1 MQLSDRIELALALT
15 ATASTLG
22 YDIET
27 TGLDADCLICGYAFS
42 DGTTSVYVPVRHL
55 TGNIERAPEA
65 FEKALAIAFTER
77 TRRGLLTVGF
87 NLGFDLFHSYRHGVW
102 PGAPL
107 EDALINEVL
116 IYEYHR
122 AYKLSDCL
130 ERRGLSGKEEEAV
143 YNRLAEEF
151 GGPRTRNSMKNFW
164 RLPGDSRLCW
174 DYAVSDV
181 VGALQ
186 LRAVQQ
192 EEIARPDDQGHT
204 LERVHRLECELIPY
218 LARMRVKGIK
228 VDQAYAE
235 RAIALLDRQI
245 DEALQ
250 AFPQGFNPARIVELH
265 EWMTE
270 HEAASPNRTK
280 KLKPS
285 YTAKLLESTE
295 PGQKVLWL
303 RQLLKTKSTFLAP
316 MLGHER
322 IHPELKQ
329 LSDGEYGVKFGRF
342 SCVGPNLQ
350 AFPKRNKSIGL
361 IVRPVIVPDHGM
373 TLYEADYSQQEPRLY
388 AHFAQCKRLL
398 HGYNSKPVIDVHSLA
413 ADLMGIERQLAK
425 TLGLSIFNG
434 MTPKTLSGRLGVNE
448 VEAKHLYYKFF
459 EAFPEIALFKNDA
472 ASVAAKRGYVR
483 TILGRRQHFPPELST
498 HVAVSRVIQ
507 GSAGDHMKIR
517 LLDACKWVEAC
528 GAGEIDILMTIHDAV
543 IWQSACG
550 AGLIELREI
559 LENNGPPLNLSTPMP
574 VEISAGRNWA
584 EASWPDLHGLE
595 KKAA

>member
-1 MQLSDRIELALALT
+1 MLAF
-15 ATASTLG
+15 
-22 YDIET
+22 DIET

-42 DGTTSVYVPVRHL
+42 NGERAVYVPVRHA

-65 FEKALAIAFTER
+65 FEKALTIAFTER

-87 NLGFDLFHSYRHGVW
+87 NLGFDLFHCGRYGVW

-122 AYKLSDCL
+122 AYTLADCL
-130 ERRGLSGKEEEAV
+130 ERRGLPGKDDV
-143 YNRLAEEF
+143 VLLDRLAEEF
-151 GGPRTRNSMKNFW
+151 GGPRTRNAMKNFW
-164 RLPGDSRLCW
+164 RLPGDSRICW
-174 DYAVSDV
+174 DYACSDV
-181 VGALQ
+181 LGTYRLWS
-186 LRAVQQ
+186 VQQ
-192 EEIARPDDQGHT
+192 EEITRPDDQGHT

-235 RAIALLDRQI
+235 RAISLLDSQI

-250 AFPQGFNPARIVELH
+250 AFPQGFNPARLTELH
-265 EWMTE
+265 EWMTD
-270 HEAASPNRTK
+270 HDAASPNVTK

-285 YTAKLLESTE
+285 YTAKFLESTE

-316 MLGHER
+316 MLGKER

-329 LSDGEYGVKFGRF
+329 MSDGEYGVKFGRF

-398 HGYNSKPVIDVHSLA
+398 DGYNSKPVIDVHSLA
-413 ADLMGIERQLAK
+413 AQLMGIERQFAK

-434 MTPKTLSGRLGVNE
+434 MTPKTLSGRLGVGE
-448 VEAKHLYYKFF
+448 LEAKHLYYKFF

-507 GSAGDHMKIR
+507 GSAGDHMKVR
-517 LLDACKWVEAC
+517 LLEACQWVEAC

-543 IWQSACG
+543 IWQAACG
-550 AGLIELREI
+550 VGLTELRDI
-559 LENNGPPLNLSTPMP
+559 LENNGPPLFLSTPMP
-574 VEISAGRNWA
+574 IEISAGRNWA
-584 EASWPDLHGLE
+584 EASWPELILKE
-595 KKAA
+595 AA